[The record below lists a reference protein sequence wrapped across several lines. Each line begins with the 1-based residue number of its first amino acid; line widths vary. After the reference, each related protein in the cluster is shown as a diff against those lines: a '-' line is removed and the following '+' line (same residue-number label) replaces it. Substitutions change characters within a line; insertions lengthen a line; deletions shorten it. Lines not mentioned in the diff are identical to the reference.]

1 MPDGH
6 AEAVKPH
13 LLICWYSAT
22 GHNRALARS
31 AYSGARQ
38 VPGCEVRIRA
48 ATRVQ
53 VEEFAAANAWIFV
66 APENFGQL
74 CGGLRMMFER
84 LYYPL
89 ETALQGRPYV
99 TITGCG
105 NDGRGAVRDIDRI
118 CAGWRLKRVAEPL
131 YSRGELLPPTAQSA
145 RELGEALATGLADGI
160 F

>member
-1 MPDGH
+1 MEQRPQ
-6 AEAVKPH
+6 
-13 LLICWYSAT
+13 LLICWYSASGT
-22 GHNRALARS
+22 NAQLANAAFQAAS
-31 AYSGARQ
+31 Q
-38 VPGCEVRIRA
+38 VPGCVTKKKAALRIDKTCFEDA
-48 ATRVQ
+48 HAYL
-53 VEEFAAANAWIFV
+53 FI

-89 ETALQGRPYV
+89 EHALQGRPYA

-118 CAGWRLKRVAEPL
+118 CTGWRLRRIAEPL
-131 YSRGELLPPTAQSA
+131 ICRGTQTDDHLQDS
-145 RELGEALATGLADGI
+145 RELAQALAIGLADGV